1 MTNATLNITEVP
13 ITREITIDWNE
24 FTWGD
29 LLKVSEAK
37 TEDARTEVMEALI
50 SKLTGEDITSLPAV
64 AVVEITTRLGQQLNL
79 PTGGGPE
86 AKN

>member
-1 MTNATLNITEVP
+1 
-13 ITREITIDWNE
+13 
-24 FTWGD
+24 
-29 LLKVSEAK
+29 
-37 TEDARTEVMEALI
+37 MEALI